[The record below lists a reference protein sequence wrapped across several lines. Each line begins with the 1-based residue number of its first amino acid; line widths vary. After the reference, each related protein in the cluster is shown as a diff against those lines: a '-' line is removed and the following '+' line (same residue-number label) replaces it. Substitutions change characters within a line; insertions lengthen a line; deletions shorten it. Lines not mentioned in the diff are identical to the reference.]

1 MALAGVALL
10 IGKHSRHK
18 AAHRIGHGHR
28 RDLAAGEDKVAKR
41 YLLIDALLDEA
52 LIHALIMPADEYK
65 MIVIALEALC
75 RLLRVG
81 LALRGHVY
89 HAAAHPLR
97 LCLYRVKAA
106 LERLRHHHAAEAAAV
121 GVVVHL
127 ILLVLGIVAYLHAV
141 YFNYA
146 FLRRAAYDALM
157 KHRIDRRGEKRHY
170 IYAHCLTF
178 PR

>member
-28 RDLAAGEDKVAKR
+28 RDLAAGEDEVAKG

-52 LIHALIMPADEYK
+52 LVHTLIMPADEYK

-81 LALRGHVY
+81 LALR
-89 HAAAHPLR
+89 
-97 LCLYRVKAA
+97 
-106 LERLRHHHAAEAAAV
+106 
-121 GVVVHL
+121 
-127 ILLVLGIVAYLHAV
+127 
-141 YFNYA
+141 
-146 FLRRAAYDALM
+146 
-157 KHRIDRRGEKRHY
+157 
-170 IYAHCLTF
+170 
-178 PR
+178 

>member
-28 RDLAAGEDKVAKR
+28 RDLAAGEDEVAER
-41 YLLIDALLDEA
+41 YLLVDALLDEA
-52 LIHALIMPADEYK
+52 LVHALIVPADEHE
-65 MIVIALEALC
+65 MIIIALEALC

-81 LALRGHVY
+81 LSLRGHIY

-97 LCLYRVKAA
+97 LRLYRVEAA

-121 GVVVHL
+121 GVIVHL
-127 ILLVLGIVAYLHAV
+127 VLLVLGIVAYLHAV

-146 FLRRAAYDALM
+146 FLCRAAYDALVE
-157 KHRIDRRGEKRHY
+157 HRIDRCGEKRHY
-170 IYAHCLTF
+170 IYAHCLTS

>member
-10 IGKHSRHK
+10 IGKHPRHK

-28 RDLAAGEDKVAKR
+28 RDLAAGEDKVAKG

-81 LALRGHVY
+81 LALR
-89 HAAAHPLR
+89 
-97 LCLYRVKAA
+97 
-106 LERLRHHHAAEAAAV
+106 
-121 GVVVHL
+121 
-127 ILLVLGIVAYLHAV
+127 
-141 YFNYA
+141 
-146 FLRRAAYDALM
+146 
-157 KHRIDRRGEKRHY
+157 
-170 IYAHCLTF
+170 
-178 PR
+178 